1 MNINTKLRVAR
12 AISVALF
19 CAGTAACTTLK
30 APEIVSVTPAN
41 DGRVDHSVA
50 SVSFAFSAP
59 VKLESLRVSGPRGD
73 NSQNQI
79 LVADG
84 EAVPMSA
91 TYNYPLKSP
100 LTAVGR
106 YWIDLM
112 AWDAK
117 SKTSYSRSFSFGL
130 GSKDQLNAYDIEMAT
145 WVEAQPKAPEAA
157 GEK

>member
-1 MNINTKLRVAR
+1 MYLNTTLRVGRSIA
-12 AISVALF
+12 AALIL
-19 CAGTAACTTLK
+19 AATAACTTTN

-41 DGRVDHSVA
+41 DGRVNSPVA

-59 VKLESLRVSGPRGD
+59 VKLESLRVSGPRGAG
-73 NSQNQI
+73 SQNQI

-84 EAVPMSA
+84 DIVPLSP
-91 TYNYPLKSP
+91 TYSYPLKSP

-106 YWIDLM
+106 YWIDFM

-117 SKTSYSRSFSFGL
+117 SKTSYARSYSFGL
-130 GSKDQLNAYDIEMAT
+130 GSKEQLNAYDMEMAT
-145 WVEAQPKAPEAA
+145 WDEAQAKISATA